1 MEPYNGSYNI
11 PNGNIPNGN
20 IPNVNNPYGNNQNE
34 NIPIVNINE
43 DIFQESRQ
51 LLLAVRNN
59 DLAAATAAIDA
70 GADVNYMEENVT
82 PLMAACIENNTA
94 MFDLLSNNGV
104 NINYAD
110 EHGETALHLAVK
122 ENDGNDSHQE
132 IIHRLLNYGAA
143 VNAADQDGNTALLF
157 AAERSTAASV
167 EILLAQGADRLHRN
181 NAGESA
187 LDLAAN
193 DAIRLVL
200 QQIPPIQ
207 DGGRRKTRHSRSRSR
222 SQKKKQQSRK
232 QRKQGR
238 KTRRRV

>member
-1 MEPYNGSYNI
+1 M
-11 PNGNIPNGN
+11 
-20 IPNVNNPYGNNQNE
+20 
-34 NIPIVNINE
+34 NINE

-82 PLMAACIENNTA
+82 PLMAACIGNNTA

-132 IIHRLLNYGAA
+132 IILRLLNYGAT

-157 AAERSTAASV
+157 AAERSTVAVV
-167 EILLAQGADRLHRN
+167 EILLANGADRLHRN

-207 DGGRRKTRHSRSRSR
+207 DGGRRKTRHSRSRS
-222 SQKKKQQSRK
+222 QKKKQQSRK

>member
-1 MEPYNGSYNI
+1 MEPNI
-11 PNGNIPNGN
+11 PIGNGNG
-20 IPNVNNPYGNNQNE
+20 NVNNPYGNNQNA
-34 NIPIVNINE
+34 NIPIMNINE

-82 PLMAACIENNTA
+82 PLMAACIGNNTA

-132 IIHRLLNYGAA
+132 IILRLLNYGAT

-157 AAERSTAASV
+157 AAERSTVAVV
-167 EILLAQGADRLHRN
+167 EILLANGADRLHRN

-207 DGGRRKTRHSRSRSR
+207 DGGRRKTRHSRSRS
-222 SQKKKQQSRK
+222 QKKKQQSRK